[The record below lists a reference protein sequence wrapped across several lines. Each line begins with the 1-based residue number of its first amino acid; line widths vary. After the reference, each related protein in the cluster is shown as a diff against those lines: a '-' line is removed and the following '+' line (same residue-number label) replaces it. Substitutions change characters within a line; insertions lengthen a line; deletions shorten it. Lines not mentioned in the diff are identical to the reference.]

1 MLQRITTY
9 LNLFKPIRTYPN
21 CPLWYLRQKCSSY
34 KRPIVS
40 PWFTTW
46 STTAHILAAIAA
58 PPHYVCTTA
67 PPPRRHRAGRL
78 LPLYL
83 HFAQAATTIYWLA
96 HHYRSVLQRRTDK
109 HSRLRLE
116 HSSAACVNCSALG
129 ETLVNQLGAT
139 YRQSFQFLTSFLTTT

>member
-1 MLQRITTY
+1 MFILQAADSFTMIHY
-9 LNLFKPIRTYPN
+9 LEYYSIH
-21 CPLWYLRQKCSSY
+21 
-34 KRPIVS
+34 
-40 PWFTTW
+40 
-46 STTAHILAAIAA
+46 TAAALCL
-58 PPHYVCTTA
+58 H
-67 PPPRRHRAGRL
+67 HRAAALPHHAARL

-116 HSSAACVNCSALG
+116 HSSAACVNYSALG

>member
-1 MLQRITTY
+1 MFILQAADSFTMIHY
-9 LNLFKPIRTYPN
+9 LEY
-21 CPLWYLRQKCSSY
+21 Y
-34 KRPIVS
+34 
-40 PWFTTW
+40 
-46 STTAHILAAIAA
+46 STHTSGHCGAAALILHHRAAA
-58 PPHYVCTTA
+58 PHHA
-67 PPPRRHRAGRL
+67 ARL

-139 YRQSFQFLTSFLTTT
+139 YRQSFQFLTSFLTTTYTLSICT